1 MYPHGHLI
9 IQEGY
14 LTFNYPTQEIKE
26 WQKRKKKQSSKVK
39 VLIENFP
46 RSHWMVFIYLSGFCW
61 FAGDGREHNLLIGSI
76 ATLHQSQGADSVTK
90 NQSMLVSFYCH
101 NLIQPRITWELQLK
115 NCLGQIG
122 LWGWRGGFPWLSID
136 VGRPVHSGQHHLL
149 AGGSA
154 KYKKASRAQSE
165 NETISSFL
173 PWFRLEFL
181 PWLPFVINCDLV
193 V

>member
-61 FAGDGREHNLLIGSI
+61 FAGDGREHNLLIGYI
-76 ATLHQSQGADSVTK
+76 ATLHRSQGADSVTK

-101 NLIQPRITWELQLK
+101 NLIQPRITCEEGTLAEELS
-115 NCLGQIG
+115 CSD
-122 LWGWRGGFPWLSID
+122 W
-136 VGRPVHSGQHHLL
+136 PVRMEMG
-149 AGGSA
+149 
-154 KYKKASRAQSE
+154 
-165 NETISSFL
+165 ISSIVNWCRA
-173 PWFRLEFL
+173 PSAQWAAPSPGR
-181 PWLPFVINCDLV
+181 WICKV
-193 V
+193 